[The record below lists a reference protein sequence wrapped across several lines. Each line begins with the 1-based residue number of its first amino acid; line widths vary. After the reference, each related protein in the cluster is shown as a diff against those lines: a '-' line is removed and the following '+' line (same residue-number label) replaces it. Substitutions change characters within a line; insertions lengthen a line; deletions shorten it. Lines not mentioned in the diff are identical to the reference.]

1 MATCHS
7 LTRLEGKISGDP
19 LDINMFEATQWVLD
33 EPGSEK
39 TRYDTLAPTV
49 VYPRGEACD
58 LENINEN
65 TKVGLISI
73 PSIDIESPPSPI
85 YIVVYITRRQ
95 SCIHS
100 LSPRKKK
107 KLSAG

>member
-49 VYPRGEACD
+49 VYPPGEACD

-73 PSIDIESPPSPI
+73 PSIDIETPPSPI
-85 YIVVYITRRQ
+85 YIVGYITRLQ

-100 LSPRKKK
+100 LKPRKKRI
-107 KLSAG
+107 LSAG